1 MAFLTGPQ
9 VYQLKVRLADFKKN
23 VETYVNTID
32 KQAFAGFTLSE
43 KQREAKARFDQ
54 AKGVMQNS
62 ISLLNRVILTGTI
75 DGSILTDDAVRN
87 LVSSFEPQLQAM
99 QAAVTE
105 WNKVAPL
112 GSVLGTIDSLNRA
125 VFGSMSAIFDI
136 VGGGFSTLKTAAQWL
151 PWVILVA
158 IVVPP
163 ALRVI
168 SAGRRKGFDAAL
180 DEAAERMDE
189 GKKRVTDAAKA
200 AGNAVVTAGKFLLV

>member
-23 VETYVNTID
+23 VETYVRTID
-32 KQAFAGFTLSE
+32 QQAFASVALSGE
-43 KQREAKARFDQ
+43 QRAARARFDR
-54 AKGVMQNS
+54 AKGVMKNS
-62 ISLLNRVILTGTI
+62 IDLLNRVILTGTI
-75 DGSILTDDAVRN
+75 DGSILTDDAVRS
-87 LVSSFEPQLQAM
+87 LVSSFEPQLQEM
-99 QAAVTE
+99 QSAVVE

-112 GSVLGTIDSLNRA
+112 GGVLGTIDSLNRA
-125 VFGSMSAIFDI
+125 VFGSMSAVFDL

-151 PWVILVA
+151 PWVILAA

-168 SAGRRKGFDAAL
+168 VAGRRKGFDAAL

-189 GKKRVTDAAKA
+189 GKRKVTDAAKA